1 MATKQKLTIGEK
13 IDRAR
18 KVDGRTQ
25 TWVIAELNKNG
36 CKLNDV
42 TFSRKK
48 KGHVNFTQ
56 YELETLS
63 TILSFDL

>member
-1 MATKQKLTIGEK
+1 MAIKQKLTIGEK

-18 KVDGRTQ
+18 ESDGRTQ
-25 TWVIAELNKNG
+25 TWLIKQMNENG

-48 KGHVNFTQ
+48 KGHVDFTEH
-56 YELETLS
+56 ELETLS

>member
-18 KVDGRTQ
+18 KVEGRTQ
-25 TWVIAELNKNG
+25 TWVISKMNENG
-36 CKLNDV
+36 CKLTDV

-48 KGHVNFTQ
+48 KGHENFTQ
-56 YELETLS
+56 KEIDTLS

>member
-18 KVDGRTQ
+18 EADGRTQ
-25 TWVIAELNKNG
+25 TWVIAKMNENG
-36 CKLNDV
+36 CKLTDV

-48 KGHVNFTQ
+48 KGHEMFTQ
-56 YELETLS
+56 KELDTIS
-63 TILSFDL
+63 TILSFDI

>member
-18 KVDGRTQ
+18 ELEGRTQ
-25 TWVIAELNKNG
+25 TWVIAKLNENG